1 MKQYL
6 IVGLIGLLLLPLT
19 TGAQRKLV
27 IYYDGKPINEV
38 AIWDV
43 DSLVFTA
50 ADPVRLPDNAA
61 TPKAIDMGLSV
72 PWADVNL
79 GAAGDTDGGLLV
91 GWGDVTGLNRSMN
104 PKWYPVENPNSDI
117 TDTGNDII
125 KQAWAT
131 ETHRWRLPSGDE
143 IQELIDSC
151 AWEWTTRDGVVG
163 YKVTGPNGNSIFLP
177 AVGCREGNQDPKGVG
192 MSACYWSGALNPADN
207 STALAMTGSEAEKPA
222 VTPLERHL
230 GCALRAVC
238 GEPKI
243 NVTIEATAITD
254 KRGMAGKNSAKVE
267 IRLKGAYNAYAML
280 EYGVLFSTNNDLKA
294 ETGVYKVSSTTP
306 VGADGTNILTLEGL
320 TPDAVYYY
328 LPYVIV
334 SGKIVY
340 GQEGKVFYTTS
351 FPEPKIVDMGLSVK
365 WASFNVGAT
374 SPEET
379 GNYIGWG
386 DATGTLTSQSA
397 SDYAKGNTSAYIGG
411 NKDYDVAQAK
421 WGDKWRMPKRSEFEE
436 LLDPTLCTAYEN
448 TVNMTWTFTS
458 IKTGESIILPMAGL
472 VNDTHHVDKTS
483 WAWYWTAEADESDRL
498 PYMLMIYGKNLYSF
512 DKASKAF
519 RTPIRAVY
527 EEDSDHTESGGD
539 TPSTP
544 GGEEG
549 NENEPNTPPTEP
561 ETSVAGIA
569 VDLGLSVKWAD
580 RNIGSTMGNPVGEYI
595 AWGDTAQHLPM
606 TPANYVHTD
615 ATGINGYKHIGNSI
629 SGTEYDA
636 AHVRWAGTWRMP
648 THAEINELRN
658 NCTWTWT
665 THEGVDGYEVK
676 GTNGNSIFLPAS
688 GYMLGN
694 NVQFST
700 CGFYWGDELDSRI
713 PQREN
718 MRAEMLYFENN
729 SNKIDYYDRYYGFP
743 IRPVQP

>member
-1 MKQYL
+1 MKHHL
-6 IVGLIGLLLLPLT
+6 IAGLIALMLLPLT
-19 TGAQRKLV
+19 AGAQRKLV
-27 IYYDGKPINEV
+27 IYYDGKPVNEV

-43 DSLVFTA
+43 DSVVFTA
-50 ADPVRLPDNAA
+50 ADPVRLPDDAA
-61 TPKAIDMGLSV
+61 MPKAIDLGLSV

-79 GAAGDTDGGLLV
+79 GAAGEADAGLLV
-91 GWGDVTGLNRSMN
+91 GWGDVTGLNRSVN

-117 TDTGNDII
+117 TDTGNDIV

-131 ETHRWRLPSGDE
+131 EADRWRLPSGDE
-143 IQELIDSC
+143 IQELVDNC
-151 AWEWTTRDGVVG
+151 TWEWTTRDGIAG
-163 YKVTGPNGNSIFLP
+163 YEVTGPSGNSIFLP
-177 AVGCREGNQDPKGVG
+177 AAGCREGNQDPTGAG
-192 MSACYWSGALNPADN
+192 TSICYWSGALNPADN
-207 STALAMTGSEAEKPA
+207 GTALAMTGSETEKPA
-222 VTPLERHL
+222 VTSLRRYL

-254 KRGMAGKNSAKVE
+254 KRGMAGKTSAKIE
-267 IRLKGAYNAYAML
+267 IALKGAYNAYSSL

-294 ETGVYKVSSTTP
+294 EVGVQKVSSTTP
-306 VGADGTNILTLEGL
+306 VGADGTNVLTLDGL
-320 TPDAVYYY
+320 VPDAVYYY
-328 LPYVIV
+328 LPYLIV
-334 SGKIVY
+334 NGKTVY

-374 SPEET
+374 SPEEA

-436 LLDPTLCTAYEN
+436 LLNPTLCTAYEN
-448 TVNMTWTFTS
+448 TINMTWTFTS
-458 IKTGESIILPMAGL
+458 IKTGESIILPMGGL

-498 PYMLMIYGKNLYSF
+498 PYMLMIYGKNMYSF

-527 EEDSDHTESGGD
+527 EEDSDHTPPGGGD

-544 GGEEG
+544 GEDEDD
-549 NENEPNTPPTEP
+549 PVTPPTDP
-561 ETSVAGIA
+561 ETPVAGAA

-580 RNIGSTMGNPVGEYI
+580 RNIGSTTSNLVGEYI

-615 ATGINGYKHIGNSI
+615 STGTNGYRYIGNTI

-648 THAEINELRN
+648 THAEINELRD

-665 THEGVDGYEVK
+665 TRGGVDGYEVK
-676 GTNGNSIFLPAS
+676 GPSGKSIFLPAS

-694 NVQFST
+694 NVQYST
-700 CGFYWGDELDSRI
+700 CGFYWADELDSRI
-713 PQREN
+713 PQRNN
-718 MRAEMLYFENN
+718 MRAEILYFEN
-729 SNKIDYYDRYYGFP
+729 SNIKIDYYDRYYGFP
-743 IRPVQP
+743 IRPVQPK